1 MEILISVI
9 GGILALFI
17 YRRVSQSNV
26 ENGQKKL
33 ENRVKEIEKKK
44 SELRKKEESIS
55 KRESEKVKEIE
66 DEQNKNV
73 TGDDLVDFF
82 RNRKGK

>member
-1 MEILISVI
+1 MEVLISVI

-17 YRRVSQSNV
+17 YRRVSQKNT
-26 ENGQKKL
+26 ENAQKRL
-33 ENRVKEIEKKK
+33 HSRVKEIKKED

-73 TGDDLVDFF
+73 TSDDLVDFF